1 MCWPAHRAYGPP
13 CRLVRPHGV
22 TISLHGRKIA
32 TATWRQQEPD
42 KGMKPVWLS
51 VLCLQMNRVHMKTAS
66 SNAFTIAVLDTR
78 HHDRWHTSSI
88 VGLST
93 ALNRPTTRDE
103 SAAVFTVSP
112 VVAIKNL
119 RGHNIRHSRFLSVTT
134 RPTAEELIFQEAF
147 NLPQDISFMEC
158 FLKRCDL
165 SLAPLTG
172 AHKSLRSNPVSR

>member
-1 MCWPAHRAYGPP
+1 
-13 CRLVRPHGV
+13 
-22 TISLHGRKIA
+22 
-32 TATWRQQEPD
+32 
-42 KGMKPVWLS
+42 MKPVWLS

-119 RGHNIRHSRFLSVTT
+119 RGHNIRHSRFSSD
-134 RPTAEELIFQEAF
+134 A
-147 NLPQDISFMEC
+147 
-158 FLKRCDL
+158 
-165 SLAPLTG
+165 
-172 AHKSLRSNPVSR
+172 

>member
-1 MCWPAHRAYGPP
+1 MG
-13 CRLVRPHGV
+13 
-22 TISLHGRKIA
+22 
-32 TATWRQQEPD
+32 
-42 KGMKPVWLS
+42 
-51 VLCLQMNRVHMKTAS
+51 
-66 SNAFTIAVLDTR
+66 AFTIAVLDTR

-158 FLKRCDL
+158 FLKMRPKEGLND
-165 SLAPLTG
+165 
-172 AHKSLRSNPVSR
+172 RSNRRKKSYTQRHVRDPDD